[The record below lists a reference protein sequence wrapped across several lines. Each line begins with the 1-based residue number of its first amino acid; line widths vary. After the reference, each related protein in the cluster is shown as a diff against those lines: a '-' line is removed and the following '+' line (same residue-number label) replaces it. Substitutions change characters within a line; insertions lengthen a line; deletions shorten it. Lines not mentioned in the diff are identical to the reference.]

1 MSRTLAIN
9 DDILR
14 QLKRLARTRK
24 QSLTQTANETL
35 RAGLANR
42 RRGRASSP
50 FVQEVFDL
58 GKPLVNLDK
67 ALQIAADLEDEEI
80 LRKMEA
86 GK

>member
-1 MSRTLAIN
+1 MRRTLAIN

-14 QLKRLARTRK
+14 ELRRLARTRK
-24 QSLTQTANETL
+24 QSLTQTANEVLQT
-35 RAGLANR
+35 GLAR
-42 RRGRASSP
+42 ETQVQRHPP
-50 FVQEVFDL
+50 FRQRVMNL

-80 LRKMEA
+80 LRKLKA